1 MKTKFNGFLTLL
13 LAFVVQ
19 ITFAQEQTVSG
30 TVVDENN
37 IPLPGA
43 TVLIKG
49 TTTGTSTDFDGKYS
63 INANNGD
70 TLSFSYVGYAT
81 QDIVVASNSINVN
94 LLPDNTLEEVVVTA
108 LGVVRK
114 QEDITYAN
122 EVVKAD
128 QVNQAANANAIQALA
143 GKVSGLQINQTGSGV
158 NPNKDIV
165 LRGFASVSGG
175 NGALIVIDDV
185 ISTTGTFNNL
195 DPNII
200 ESINVLKGP
209 VGAALYGPRGG
220 NGVLIITTKKGTKGG
235 KLVVDIKSTVSFEEI
250 AYLPQ
255 RQDRFGQGYQGD
267 WDWTEQTSWGPEYD
281 GSTQV
286 VGIPFPTSNDWR
298 YGVYEHREDHI
309 ESFFDTG
316 IETQNTVTLSAGNA
330 DGYANFTANR
340 VDTKGL
346 TPGDERIK
354 NFFNFNAGKKMGKF
368 NLKGIARYTTT
379 KTDVA
384 NGNSYFDLSQSA
396 SNIDI
401 NQFDSGSNRDHWTLY
416 ANSPFWNIDNRRTIG
431 RSSRFEGVLDLGYEL
446 NDNINFVLRSSVN
459 EVKNDSY
466 GYINEFIETDPYILA
481 LSDINIASAYSSTSN
496 STRNLYTD
504 LLANFNYDLTEN
516 ISFTGL
522 LGYNQ
527 TETTFGQKQISGSGF
542 AIPGFYHVNNL
553 ALVDDP
559 TEFYSKQR
567 SQSIMGSAEFGYKN
581 YGTILLTGRNTY
593 TSTLSEDNRS
603 RFYPSASFSFVPT
616 NAFSNIKGKILNK
629 AKIYGGWTQVA
640 NATSVAPYDINERAF
655 APTGFPFSGAGN
667 SFISVRNLTDF
678 NLVPE
683 LVTTMEIGGNFDML
697 KINGTSRINLDV
709 AYSYQTNEDQI
720 FNITPSSTSGIDG
733 AQINVG
739 STTTNAFEI
748 DLGFTPVKT
757 ENWKWNG
764 RIGFSTY
771 ETIVDKVTDL
781 SNAVTNDSFSS
792 NSAANGNNAGT
803 ASIVAQEGEVWPSIQ
818 GFAYVRDDEGRIV
831 LDANGNAVRSSELSI
846 LGKVTPD
853 YILNFNTSVTYK
865 NLTLGATLDY
875 RTGHQFYSGIADNYA
890 FTGSSVESA
899 INGREPFLFPNSTI
913 QGSGTTNT
921 SVLTGGTTYADFQTY
936 FTSNY
941 AYFDEN
947 FILDATA
954 IKLRELALTYDFK
967 TKALDAMGLSKL
979 SIGIAGRNLYTWL
992 PKENRQY
999 NDPEFG
1005 NGLNYYSTTPPTRS
1019 YAFSVN
1025 LSF

>member
-63 INANNGD
+63 IDANNGD

-81 QDIVVASNSINVN
+81 QDIVVSSNAINIT
-94 LLPDNTLEEVVVTA
+94 LQPDNTLEEVVVTA

-122 EVVKAD
+122 EVVD
-128 QVNQAANANAIQALA
+128 SDEVNQAANANAIQALA
-143 GKVSGLQINQTGSGV
+143 GKVSGLQINTTGSGV
-158 NPNKDIV
+158 NPNKDII
-165 LRGFASVSGG
+165 LRGFASVSGD
-175 NGALIVIDDV
+175 NNALIVIDDV
-185 ISTTGTFNNL
+185 ISTSGTFNNL

-200 ESINVLKGP
+200 ESVNVLKGP
-209 VGAALYGPRGG
+209 VGAALYGSRAG
-220 NGVLIITTKKGTKGG
+220 NGVIIVTTKKGTKDG
-235 KLVVDIKSTVSFEEI
+235 KLTVDIKSTLSFQDI

-286 VGIPFPTSNDWR
+286 VGIPYPTSSDWR

-316 IETQNTVTLSAGNA
+316 IEDQNTITISGGNA

-340 VDTKGL
+340 LNTEGL
-346 TPGDERIK
+346 VPGDFRTK
-354 NFFNFNAGKKMGKF
+354 NFFNFSAGKKVGKWSV
-368 NLKGIARYTTT
+368 KGIARYATT
-379 KTDVA
+379 KSDQA

-401 NQFDSGSNRDHWTLY
+401 QAFSSGQNRDHWTLY
-416 ANSPFWNIDNRRTIG
+416 ADSPFWNVKNRRSLGKTT
-431 RSSRFEGVLDLGYEL
+431 RFEGIIDLGYEI
-446 NDNINFVLRSSVN
+446 NDHINVILRSSVN
-459 EVKNDSY
+459 DFKNNSY
-466 GYINEFIETDPYILA
+466 GYVNEFIETDPYITA
-481 LSDINIASAYSSTSN
+481 LSNTNISSAYSSTS
-496 STRNLYTD
+496 SGSRSMYTD
-504 LLANFNYDLTEN
+504 LITNFKYDLTED
-516 ISFTGL
+516 ISFNGL

-527 TETTFGQKQISGSGF
+527 TETTTFEKQITGNGF
-542 AIPGFYHVNNL
+542 TIPGWYHVSNL
-553 ALVDDP
+553 ENVDDP
-559 TEFYSKQR
+559 TEFTSKLR
-567 SQSIMGSAEFGYKN
+567 TQSVMASAEFGYKN
-581 YGTILLTGRNTY
+581 FGTLLLTGRNDWS
-593 TSTLSEDNRS
+593 STLSKDARS
-603 RFYPSASFSFVPT
+603 IFYPSVSFSFVPT
-616 NAFSNIKGKILNK
+616 NAFESIKGNILNK
-629 AKIYGGWTQVA
+629 AKIYGGWVSVA
-640 NATSVAPYDINERAF
+640 NANTVQPYDINERAF
-655 APTGFPFSGAGN
+655 APTGFPFAANSGN
-667 SFISVRNLTDF
+667 SFIAVSSLTDV
-678 NLVPE
+678 NIVPE
-683 LVTTMEIGGNFDML
+683 VVTTLEIGGNFDFL
-697 KINGTSRINLDV
+697 KVNGMSRINLDV
-709 AYSYQTNEDQI
+709 AYSYQTNSDQI
-720 FNITPSSTSGIDG
+720 FSITPSSASGLVG
-733 AQINVG
+733 ATVNVG
-739 STTTNAFEI
+739 KTTTNAFEL

-757 ENWKWNG
+757 ENWEWNA
-764 RIGFSTY
+764 RIGYSTY
-771 ETIVDKVTDL
+771 ETIVDEVTDL
-781 SNAVTNDSFSS
+781 SNSVTTRSS
-792 NSAANGNNAGT
+792 GT
-803 ASIVAQEGEVWPSIQ
+803 AGIVAQVGEVWPSIQ
-818 GFAYVRDDEGRIV
+818 GYAYERDDEGRVI
-831 LDANGNAVRSSELSI
+831 LDSSGNPLRSSDLSI
-846 LGKVTPD
+846 LGQVTPD
-853 YILNFNTSVTYK
+853 YTININTSVSYK

-890 FTGSSVESA
+890 FTGNSIESA
-899 INGREPFLFPNSTI
+899 INGREPFLFPNSTV

-921 SVLTGGTTYADFQTY
+921 TVLTGGTTYADYQTY
-936 FTSNY
+936 FNSNY

-947 FILDATA
+947 FVLDATA
-954 IKLRELALTYDFK
+954 LKLRELALTYDFK
-967 TKALDAMGLSKL
+967 NKALDAMGLSKL

-1005 NGLNYYSTTPPTRS
+1005 TGLSGYSTTPPTRS

-1025 LSF
+1025 LAF